1 MLLFDAL
8 SLNKV
13 RDMILSLPKKKKK
26 AKLFSYSTI
35 SRFSF
40 KKNTKNKKQKQLS
53 FFKTFFIR

>member
-26 AKLFSYSTI
+26 LNFFHILRYQD
-35 SRFSF
+35 FLL
-40 KKNTKNKKQKQLS
+40 KKY
-53 FFKTFFIR
+53 